1 MRWPTIGTLI
11 PARRFHVSPLNVRA
25 EEKFGE
31 AEEDK
36 KLKANLRQGKIIAPF
51 KARPE
56 GQGYGVVVGRR
67 RFLAKKENGTQE
79 FMVGVDCLIE
89 NMTDEEAREA
99 SLVENL
105 EVLRKNMNPVIRA
118 KKVNEIVA
126 HSSTGLRGTARRLGL
141 SASTL
146 SEWLKI
152 LELSPRMQEVIAK
165 DLLTFSDGLKLAR
178 MKLGQ
183 AQQDEL
189 AELLETEGP
198 SAFHKELARF
208 ITRKMKRGM
217 PKGAYLIERVI
228 WDKRNR
234 KEMSHYEILRKVAE
248 ANKIKVHEYIKS
260 FIIEHIDEIAAQV
273 GSPKD

>member
-1 MRWPTIGTLI
+1 MI
-11 PARRFHVSPLNVRA
+11 
-25 EEKFGE
+25 
-31 AEEDK
+31 
-36 KLKANLRQGKIIAPF
+36 ANLRQGKIIAPF

-56 GQGYGVVVGRR
+56 GRGYGVVVGRR
-67 RFLAKKENGTQE
+67 RFLARKENGTQE
-79 FMVGVDCLIE
+79 FIVGVDCLIE

-99 SLVENL
+99 SFVENL

-118 KKVNEIVA
+118 EKVNEIVA
-126 HSSTGLRGTARRLGL
+126 HSSTGLRGTARKLGL

-183 AQQDEL
+183 ARQDEL

-198 SAFHKELARF
+198 SAFHKELTRS
-208 ITRKMKRGM
+208 ITGKMKRGM

-248 ANKIKVHEYIKS
+248 ANKMKVHEYIKS
-260 FIIEHIDEIAAQV
+260 FIIKHIDKIAAQV

>member
-1 MRWPTIGTLI
+1 MGTRI
-11 PARRFHVSPLNVRA
+11 PARKFHVSPLNVRA

-36 KLKANLRQGKIIAPF
+36 KLIANLRQGKIIAPF

-56 GQGYGVVVGRR
+56 GRGYGVVVGRR
-67 RFLAKKENGTQE
+67 RFLAKKEIGTQE
-79 FMVGVDCLIE
+79 FIVGVDCLIE

-198 SAFHKELARF
+198 SAFHKELTRF

-217 PKGAYLIERVI
+217 PKGAYLIARVI

-234 KEMSHYEILRKVAE
+234 KEISHYEILRQVAE
-248 ANKIKVHEYIKS
+248 ANKMQVHEYIKS